1 MPQKI
6 SLMAVHLSALINGS
20 EYQLLRGSVDLEI
33 HEIRYDSRQVRP
45 GDLFVC
51 ISGFRRDGHDFLQAA
66 WAAGAVAALVE
77 RSDLPEQALR
87 GGTVVK
93 VANARQSLAMVACRF
108 YDHPSRKLSMV
119 GVTGTNGKT
128 TITYLVESVLRRAG
142 HQVGLIGTI
151 GYHCNG
157 VEIEAAR
164 TTPESCDLQAL
175 LKRMGHLG
183 ADSVVMEVSS
193 HALALH
199 RVDGCE
205 FDVAV
210 FTNLTQDHLD
220 FHGTMEAYRNA
231 KLSLFEGLGIGSTKT
246 VEKAA
251 VVNLDDP
258 AADLFLGATRARRYT
273 YSVERPAE
281 LWATDIGMGPDGVRC
296 RVQTPWGATEIRS
309 PLLGRYNLSNILAAA
324 ATGLHLGVDLSAVT
338 EGIAALHHVPGRCER
353 VEAGQEFSVMVDYA
367 HTPDALRRVLRM
379 ARQCCPGRLI
389 VLFGC
394 GGDRD
399 RGKRAIMG
407 EAALQLADFTVITSD
422 NPRSEDPRQI
432 TEEIEIGAK
441 KVWGQG
447 KGYVTI
453 LDRGMAIREALSLAG
468 RGDMVVIAGKGHETY
483 QMLRDRTIPFDDR
496 QVAREALHELGF
508 CRS

>member
-1 MPQKI
+1 MR
-6 SLMAVHLSALINGS
+6 LFTLIDGI
-20 EYQLLRGSVDLEI
+20 EYQVLYGSVELEV
-33 HEIRYDSRQVRP
+33 HGIRYDSRQVTP

-51 ISGFRRDGHDFLQAA
+51 ITGFKRDGHDFLEAA

-77 RSDLPEQALR
+77 RSDLSAKALK
-87 GGTVVK
+87 GGTVVQ
-93 VANARQSLAMVACRF
+93 VADARQSLALVASRF
-108 YDHPSRKLSMV
+108 YGHPSRKLAMV

-128 TITYLVESVLRRAG
+128 TTTYLVESVLRHAG

-151 GYHCNG
+151 GYHCDG
-157 VEIEAAR
+157 VQMEAAR

-175 LKRMGHLG
+175 LERMACMG

-199 RVDGCE
+199 RVDSCE

-220 FHGTMEAYRNA
+220 FHGTMEAYRSA
-231 KLSLFEGLGIGSTKT
+231 KLSLFERLGVGSTKT
-246 VEKAA
+246 MEKAA

-258 AADLFLGATRARRYT
+258 AADLFLGASRVTRYT
-273 YSVERPAE
+273 YSVQRPAD
-281 LWATDIGMGPDGVRC
+281 LSATDIRMGPDGIQC
-296 RVQTPWGATEIRS
+296 RLQTPWGATAIRS

-324 ATGLHLGVDLSAVT
+324 ATGLHLGVDLPAVAD
-338 EGIAALHHVPGRCER
+338 GIAALRHVPGRCER
-353 VEAGQEFSVMVDYA
+353 VEEGQEFSVMVDYA
-367 HTPDALRRVLRM
+367 HTPDALRRVLQM

-399 RGKRAIMG
+399 RGKRPVMG

-422 NPRSEDPRQI
+422 NPRSEDPHQI
-432 TEEIEIGAK
+432 IEEVEIGAK
-441 KVWGQG
+441 KVWGHG

-468 RGDMVVIAGKGHETY
+468 RGDMVMIAGKGHEAY
-483 QMLRDRTIPFDDR
+483 QILRDRTIPFDDR

-508 CRS
+508 CRG

>member
-1 MPQKI
+1 MR
-6 SLMAVHLSALINGS
+6 LFDLIDGT
-20 EYQLLRGSVDLEI
+20 EYRVLRGSVDVEV

-51 ISGFRRDGHDFLQAA
+51 ISGFRRDGHDFIQAA
-66 WAAGAVAALVE
+66 WAAGAAAVLIE
-77 RSDLPEQALR
+77 RNDLPEAWLQ
-87 GGTVVK
+87 GGAVVK
-93 VANARQSLAMVACRF
+93 VANARQGLAAAACRF
-108 YDHPSRKLSMV
+108 YGHPSRRLTMV

-128 TITYLVESVLRRAG
+128 TTTHLVESVLRRAG

-151 GYHCNG
+151 GYRCNG

-164 TTPESCDLQAL
+164 TTPESYDLQAL
-175 LKRMGHLG
+175 LQRMALQH

-220 FHGTMEAYRNA
+220 FHSTMEAYRNA
-231 KLSLFEGLGIGSTKT
+231 KLSLFEELGVGSTKT
-246 VEKAA
+246 REKAA

-258 AADLFLGATRARRYT
+258 AADCFLRATKVRHLT
-273 YSVERPAE
+273 YSVERPAD
-281 LWATDIGMGPDGVRC
+281 LSATDIDMGPDGVRC
-296 RVQTPWGATEIRS
+296 RLQTPWGATTIRS

-324 ATGLHLGVDLSAVT
+324 ATGLHLGADLSMVAD
-338 EGIAALHHVPGRCER
+338 GIAALRHVSGRCER
-353 VEAGQEFSVMVDYA
+353 IEAGQEFNVMVDYA

-394 GGDRD
+394 GGERD
-399 RGKRAIMG
+399 RGKRPIMG
-407 EAALQLADFTVITSD
+407 EAALELADFTVITSD
-422 NPRSEDPRQI
+422 NPRGEDPHQI
-432 TEEIEIGAK
+432 IEEVEAGAK

-483 QMLRDRTIPFDDR
+483 QILRDRTISFDDR
-496 QVAREALHELGF
+496 LVAREALHELGF
-508 CRS
+508 HEKTGSRV

>member
-1 MPQKI
+1 MR
-6 SLMAVHLSALINGS
+6 LFDLIDGIDCRV
-20 EYQLLRGSVDLEI
+20 LRGPIDVEI
-33 HEIRYDSRQVRP
+33 RQIRYDSRQVEP

-51 ISGFRRDGHDFLQAA
+51 ISGFRRDGHDFMPAA
-66 WAAGAVAALVE
+66 WAAGAAAILVE
-77 RSDLPEQALR
+77 RHDLPEAALC

-93 VANARQSLAMVACRF
+93 VANARQGLAVAACRF
-108 YDHPSRKLSMV
+108 YGHPSRTLTMI

-128 TITYLVESVLRRAG
+128 TTTYLVESVLRRAG

-151 GYHCNG
+151 GYRYND
-157 VEIEAAR
+157 VVMEAAR
-164 TTPESCDLQAL
+164 TTPESSDLQAL
-175 LKRMGHLG
+175 LQRMVHLG
-183 ADSVVMEVSS
+183 ADRVVMEVSS

-231 KLSLFEGLGIGSTKT
+231 KLSLFEGLGVGSTKT
-246 VEKAA
+246 AEKAA

-258 AADLFLGATRARRYT
+258 AADLFLRATRARRLT
-273 YSVERPAE
+273 YSVERSAD
-281 LWATDIGMGPDGVRC
+281 LSATDIDMGPDGIRC
-296 RVQTPWGATEIRS
+296 RLQTPWGATEVCS

-324 ATGLHLGVDLSAVT
+324 ATGLHLGADLSTMAD
-338 EGIAALHHVPGRCER
+338 GIAALRHVPGRCER
-353 VEAGQEFSVMVDYA
+353 VEAGQAFSVMVDYA

-394 GGDRD
+394 GGERD
-399 RGKRAIMG
+399 RGKRPLMG
-407 EAALQLADFTVITSD
+407 AAALELADFTVITSD
-422 NPRSEDPRQI
+422 NPRGEDPHQI
-432 TEEIEIGAK
+432 IDEVESGAK

-483 QMLRDRTIPFDDR
+483 QI
-496 QVAREALHELGF
+496 LHD
-508 CRS
+508 

>member
-1 MPQKI
+1 MR
-6 SLMAVHLSALINGS
+6 LFDLIDGI
-20 EYQLLRGSVDLEI
+20 EHQVLRGPVDVDVQAV
-33 HEIRYDSRQVRP
+33 RYDSRQVRP

-51 ISGFRRDGHDFLQAA
+51 IGGFRRDGHDFIQAA
-66 WAAGAVAALVE
+66 WAAGAVAVLVE
-77 RSDLPEQALR
+77 RTDLPEATLL

-93 VANARQSLAMVACRF
+93 VANARQGLAAVASRF
-108 YDHPSRKLSMV
+108 YSYPSRKLTMV

-128 TITYLVESVLRRAG
+128 TTTYLVESVLRHAG
-142 HQVGLIGTI
+142 HQVGLVGTI
-151 GYHCNG
+151 GYRCNDL
-157 VEIEAAR
+157 EIEAAR

-175 LKRMGHLG
+175 LERMARLH

-220 FHGTMEAYRNA
+220 FHDTMEAYRNA
-231 KLSLFEGLGIGSTKT
+231 KLSLFKGLGVGSKKT
-246 VEKAA
+246 TEKAA

-258 AADLFLGATRARRYT
+258 AADLFLEATRARRYT
-273 YSVERPAE
+273 YSTEGPADLSVTDVE
-281 LWATDIGMGPDGVRC
+281 MGPDGIRC
-296 RVQTPWGATEIRS
+296 RLQTPWGTTAIRS

-324 ATGLHLGVDLSAVT
+324 ATGLHLGADLSAVGD
-338 EGIAALHHVPGRCER
+338 GIAALHHVPGRCER
-353 VEAGQEFSVMVDYA
+353 VEEGQVFSVMVDYA

-394 GGDRD
+394 GGERD
-399 RGKRAIMG
+399 RGKRPLMG

-422 NPRSEDPRQI
+422 NPRGEDPHQI
-432 TEEIEIGAK
+432 IEEVETGAK
-441 KVWGQG
+441 KVWGRG

-483 QMLRDRTIPFDDR
+483 QILRNGTIPFDDR
-496 QVAREALHELGF
+496 LVAREGLHELGF
-508 CRS
+508 YREDRV

>member
-1 MPQKI
+1 MQ
-6 SLMAVHLSALINGS
+6 LSDLIDGVK
-20 EYQLLRGSVDLEI
+20 YQVLRGSVAVEV
-33 HEIRYDSRQVRP
+33 HAIRYDSRQVRP

-51 ISGFRRDGHDFLQAA
+51 IRGFKRDGHDFIQAA
-66 WAAGAVAALVE
+66 WAAGAVAVLVE
-77 RSDLPEQALR
+77 RNDLPKQALR

-93 VANARQSLAMVACRF
+93 VADARQSLAAVACRF
-108 YDHPSRKLSMV
+108 YGHPSRTLTMV

-128 TITYLVESVLRRAG
+128 TTTHLVESVLRRAG
-142 HQVGLIGTI
+142 HRVGLIGTI
-151 GYHCNG
+151 GYRCNG
-157 VEIEAAR
+157 EETEAAR

-175 LKRMGHLG
+175 LGRMALLG

-199 RVDGCE
+199 RVDDCE

-231 KLSLFEGLGIGSTKT
+231 KLSLFEGLGAGSTKT
-246 VEKAA
+246 TEKAA

-258 AADLFLGATRARRYT
+258 AADLFLGATRVRRYT
-273 YSVERPAE
+273 YSVERPAD
-281 LWATDIGMGPDGVRC
+281 LSATDIDMGPDGVRC
-296 RVQTPWGATEIRS
+296 RLQTPWGMAAIRS

-324 ATGLHLGVDLSAVT
+324 ATGLHLGADLSAVAD
-338 EGIAALHHVPGRCER
+338 GIAALHHVPGRCER
-353 VEAGQEFSVMVDYA
+353 VEVGQEFSVMVDYA
-367 HTPDALRRVLRM
+367 HTPDALRRVLHM

-394 GGDRD
+394 GGERD
-399 RGKRAIMG
+399 RGKRPIMG

-422 NPRSEDPRQI
+422 NPRSEDPHQI
-432 TEEIEIGAK
+432 IEEVETGAK

-468 RGDMVVIAGKGHETY
+468 RGDMVVIAGKGHETH
-483 QMLRDRTIPFDDR
+483 QILRDRTIPFDDR
-496 QVAREALHELGF
+496 LVAREALHELGF
-508 CRS
+508 CRA